1 MARKTVKELAQ
12 EIKEER
18 IKMCN
23 SILASIDFFR
33 GGKINT
39 ILFTDDELKLI
50 KNLVL
55 SEKNQ
60 AEYLDE
66 GL

>member
-1 MARKTVKELAQ
+1 MANKTVKELAQ
-12 EIKEER
+12 EYKDER

-39 ILFTDDELKLI
+39 IPFTDDELKLI
-50 KNLVL
+50 RNLV
-55 SEKNQ
+55 SDEKRQ
-60 AEYLDE
+60 AEWIDF
-66 GL
+66 